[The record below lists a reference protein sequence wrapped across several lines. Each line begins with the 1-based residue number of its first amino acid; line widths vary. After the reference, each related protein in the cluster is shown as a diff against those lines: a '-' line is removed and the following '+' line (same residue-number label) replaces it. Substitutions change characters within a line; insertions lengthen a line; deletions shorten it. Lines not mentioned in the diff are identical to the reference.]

1 MSAKLVGEKAGQRFE
16 SNRVG
21 DVSNFPTVL
30 RGETRLTARIDRF
43 AVMVTRVLG
52 VDLRVSALFVRA
64 SFRWHDPAAAQEVPF
79 FKNVLVILGLRDRN
93 SFAELE
99 LRVPPTTRPVA
110 LSAHAN

>member
-1 MSAKLVGEKAGQRFE
+1 M
-16 SNRVG
+16 
-21 DVSNFPTVL
+21 SNFPTIL

-43 AVMVTRVLG
+43 AVVVTRVLG
-52 VDLRVSALFVRA
+52 VDLRVLVL
-64 SFRWHDPAAAQEVPF
+64 F
-79 FKNVLVILGLRDRN
+79 FKNVLVLLGLRDRN